1 VCEFIHW
8 QNIKAIAE
16 DIVRLEKVNLN
27 LALVEYRDHPP
38 EDKTFVTRVLN
49 FTSSVQA
56 MKARL
61 DSCSAQGGPRQL
73 ACLLSESDTLCF
85 LCRLIK

>member
-1 VCEFIHW
+1 MCKFIHS

-38 EDKTFVTRVLN
+38 QEKTFVTRVFN

-61 DSCSAQGGPRQL
+61 DSCSAEGGPRQL
-73 ACLLSESDTLCF
+73 ACLPSDALCF
-85 LCRLIK
+85 LCRLMK

>member
-1 VCEFIHW
+1 MCKFIHS

-16 DIVRLEKVNLN
+16 DIVRLEKVSLN

-38 EDKTFVTRVLN
+38 QEKTFVTRVLN

-61 DSCSAQGGPRQL
+61 DSCSADGGPRQL
-73 ACLLSESDTLCF
+73 ACLLSDTLCF
-85 LCRLIK
+85 LCRLMK